1 MTRGRLLILVSFV
14 ALVVAVV
21 SAVLFANRKLT
32 DYIESDSF
40 RRELDKQTS
49 KGLHFEGQYQAIRRT
64 GLLTVETDGFHS
76 TQRRK
81 SVQNT
86 LDGRGDAKFDP
97 WGIATVGARRHPHP
111 FGQSG
116 DPDLR
121 AQA

>member
-1 MTRGRLLILVSFV
+1 M
-14 ALVVAVV
+14 AVP
-21 SAVLFANRKLT
+21 FANRKLT

-64 GLLTVETDGFHS
+64 GLLTVETDGFTARNGEKAFKTLS
-76 TQRRK
+76 TGEVTP
-81 SVQNT
+81 SLT
-86 LDGRGDAKFDP
+86 HGESF
-97 WGIATVGARRHPHP
+97 ATVGARVHPHP

-121 AQA
+121 AQAEEQAAETMVRHLFT